1 MAVSVEGLKFWGR
14 GRGKYLIISKEMSD
28 GSAAIKFLS
37 KIHCYIINLI
47 YIKNTLHRHTFVI
60 AVNSV

>member
-1 MAVSVEGLKFWGR
+1 
-14 GRGKYLIISKEMSD
+14 MSD